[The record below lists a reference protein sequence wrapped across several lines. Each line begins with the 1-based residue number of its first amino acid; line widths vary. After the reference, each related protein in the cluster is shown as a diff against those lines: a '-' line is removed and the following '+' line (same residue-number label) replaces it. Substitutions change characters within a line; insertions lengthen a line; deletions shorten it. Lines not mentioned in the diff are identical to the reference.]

1 MRTITRTT
9 LQTLAANPERVDR
22 LSRERLLALLAWSDA
37 NIGTEPVE
45 PESFDYS
52 DNTDEG
58 LREILLIQLADDY
71 YIRQRG

>member
-1 MRTITRTT
+1 MRNITRTT

-22 LSRERLLALLAWSDA
+22 LPRSRLLALLTWSDA
-37 NIGTEPVE
+37 TLGE

-52 DNTDEG
+52 DNTDDE

>member
-1 MRTITRTT
+1 MRNITRTT
-9 LQTLAANPERVDR
+9 LQTLAANPNRVDR

-37 NIGTEPVE
+37 NIGTA